1 MAHVGRNEPCPC
13 GSGRKFKHC
22 CLNRRKR
29 LLTSRLLVVALIG
42 VAGVAALVYWN
53 GRAVPDTSRSDR
65 VVRNGTPSWSPDG
78 SKIVFYSDRDGNG
91 EIYLM
96 NADSSDPTR
105 LTNDPADEGY
115 PTFSPDGGKIA
126 FDTDRDGNFDIYV
139 MNADGSD
146 PRRLTNDPARD
157 VSASWS
163 PDGSRIAFM
172 SDRDGGFEIYAVDA
186 DGSNLERLTNSG
198 SNWFP
203 RFSPDGTKLAFHV
216 GRDVNV
222 MSLDGTGLARLTTE
236 PHNGMYPSWS
246 PDGEKIAFMSWRDG
260 QTEIYMM
267 NADGS
272 DQTRLTRT
280 TTGEVIDPRLSP
292 DGSKIVYV
300 HVPAGMAEGP
310 QIIHVMDA
318 DGSNVKRLTR

>member
-22 CLNRRKR
+22 CLNRRRR

-42 VAGVAALVYWN
+42 VAGLAALAYWN
-53 GRAVPDTSRSDR
+53 GRAVPDASRSDR
-65 VVRNGTPSWSPDG
+65 VVRSGTPSWSPDG

-91 EIYLM
+91 EIYLV
-96 NADSSDPTR
+96 NADGSDPTR
-105 LTNDPADEGY
+105 LTNHPADEGY
-115 PTFSPDGGKIA
+115 PTFSPDGSKIA

-186 DGSNLERLTNSG
+186 DGSNLERLTDSG

-203 RFSPDGTKLAFHV
+203 RFSPDGTRLAFHV

-222 MSLDGTGLARLTTE
+222 MNLDGTGLAELTTD
-236 PHNGMYPSWS
+236 PDNGMYPSWS
-246 PDGEKIAFMSWRDG
+246 PDSKKIAFMSWRDG

-272 DQTRLTRT
+272 DQKRLTRT
-280 TTGEVIDPRLSP
+280 TTGAVIDPRLSP

-300 HVPAGMAEGP
+300 DVPAGMAEGT
-310 QIIHVMDA
+310 QIIYVMDA
-318 DGSNVKRLTR
+318 DGSNVKRLTH